1 MQTQPQH
8 IDAKLESIARRYLLI
23 ETLETQGS
31 DALDFKD
38 VAVWSIKAAL
48 QAAFE
53 AGQQVSGKA
62 VYGKR

>member
-1 MQTQPQH
+1 MQPQPQH
-8 IDAKLESIARRYLLI
+8 IDAKLESIALRHLLI

-53 AGQQVSGKA
+53 AGQQASGKA
-62 VYGKR
+62 GDGKR